1 MENSRYKK
9 YIFRVF
15 LIFVL
20 VLSTVTCVYALQNYQ
35 VNNSN
40 TIMQNRQ
47 LNFSG
52 NKYISNDD
60 QGVPGNQSIAQD
72 EANSDSDS
80 EMQTNKGNGN
90 KDMKSQ
96 NGGGRSGNNNQNN
109 QSEQNRNNQNYSDNN
124 QRGNNKNRKPGQFG
138 GNMQRGGGE
147 DTKYVP
153 ALSIYGGIFLA
164 LSCLAYYL
172 FRRKRIEIS
181 LKDEKCLVFTILA
194 VGFLLR
200 VAAATLMQGFSG
212 DITLFRNWA
221 ESAASSFSNFYASA
235 RQADY
240 PPLYIY
246 ILGLIGKIASLSS
259 VNPYYTLI
267 LKMPSIIAD
276 VITSYSIYKLGK
288 KYLSSSISIL
298 LGAFYAFNP
307 AVFIDST
314 FWGQV
319 DSFFTLLIV
328 VALYL
333 LSEKKYKLSSG
344 MFAAAILMKPQGII
358 FLPILFFELVRQ
370 KKVKN
375 FVYAAISAFITAI
388 IIIIP
393 FSLNTQNPLWII
405 NLYTNTILEYPYAS
419 MNAFNLFGL
428 IGGNYKDYNTEL
440 FLISYHTLGMI
451 FIVLTTLI
459 GWFIYIKG
467 NNRRYVSAVAL
478 LQIAGVFT
486 FSVGMHERYL
496 FPAEALAI
504 LALIYL
510 KDRRFFLLAIGFS
523 ITNYANI
530 STVLFRTNTSI
541 FNNCLEIT
549 SIINILLVAYLL
561 KVLLDNAV
569 KKFSLRFDKEE
580 SEAL

>member
-20 VLSTVTCVYALQNYQ
+20 ILSTVTCVYALQNYR
-35 VNNSN
+35 VDNSN
-40 TIMQNRQ
+40 TTMQNRQ
-47 LNFSG
+47 LNFGG
-52 NKYISNDD
+52 NKPISNND
-60 QGVPGNQSIAQD
+60 QSVPGNQSIAQD
-72 EANSDSDS
+72 EANTDSDN
-80 EMQTNKGNGN
+80 EIQTNKGNEN

-96 NGGGRSGNNNQNN
+96 NGGGRSGDNTQNN
-109 QSEQNRNNQNYSDNN
+109 QSEQNRNNQGYSDNN
-124 QRGNNKNRKPGQFG
+124 QRGNNKNRQPEQFG
-138 GNMQRGGGE
+138 GNMQGGGGE
-147 DTKYVP
+147 DAKYVP

-172 FRRKRIEIS
+172 FRRKKIEVN
-181 LKDEKCLVFTILA
+181 LKEEKFLVFTLLA
-194 VGFLLR
+194 VGCLLR
-200 VAAATLMQGFSG
+200 IAASTLMQGFSG
-212 DITLFRNWA
+212 DIALFRNWA

-246 ILGLIGKIASLSS
+246 VLGLIGKIASLSS

-276 VITSYSIYKLGK
+276 VITSYFIYKLGK

-319 DSFFTLLIV
+319 DSFFTLLV
-328 VALYL
+328 VIALYL
-333 LSEKKYKLSSG
+333 LSEKKYTLSSG
-344 MFAAAILMKPQGII
+344 MFAVAILMKPQGII

-393 FSLNTQNPLWII
+393 FSLNTQSPLWII
-405 NLYTNTILEYPYAS
+405 NLYTNTISEYQYAS

-451 FIVLTTLI
+451 FIILTTLI

-467 NNRRYVSAVAL
+467 NDRRYVSAVAL

-523 ITNYANI
+523 ITNYINI

>member
-1 MENSRYKK
+1 MENRRYKK
-9 YIFRVF
+9 YILRVI

-20 VLSTVTCVYALQNYQ
+20 GLSIVTCVYALQNYKI
-35 VNNSN
+35 NNSN
-40 TIMQNRQ
+40 EIMQNSQ
-47 LNFSG
+47 VNFGGNNSISRDDKSKSG
-52 NKYISNDD
+52 DKTITSDRANTDSSNKMQD
-60 QGVPGNQSIAQD
+60 NQ
-72 EANSDSDS
+72 E
-80 EMQTNKGNGN
+80 NGS
-90 KDMKSQ
+90 KDMEIPRV
-96 NGGGRSGNNNQNN
+96 GRSGDNN
-109 QSEQNRNNQNYSDNN
+109 QSQQNRNNQGDFNNN
-124 QRGNNKNRKPGQFG
+124 QRENNGNGQLAQFR

-147 DTKYVP
+147 NFKYV
-153 ALSIYGGIFLA
+153 LELNIYGGIFLMV
-164 LSCLAYYL
+164 SCLGYYL
-172 FRRKRIEIS
+172 FRRKRIEIN
-181 LKDEKCLVFTILA
+181 LKDEKFLIFTVLS

-212 DITLFRNWA
+212 DIALFRDWA
-221 ESAASSFSNFYASA
+221 QSAANSFSNFYSSA

-246 ILGLIGKIASLSS
+246 ILGLIGKIASLST

-276 VITSYSIYKLGK
+276 IITSYFIYKLGK
-288 KYLSSSISIL
+288 KYLSVYISIL
-298 LGAFYAFNP
+298 LGAFYIFNP

-328 VALYL
+328 IALYL
-333 LSEKKYKLSSG
+333 LSEKKYILSSG

-370 KKVKN
+370 RTIKN
-375 FVYAAISAFITAI
+375 FVYSAISAFITAL

-393 FSLNTQNPLWII
+393 FSLNSQNPLWII
-405 NLYTNTILEYPYAS
+405 NLYTKTISEYPYAS
-419 MNAFNLFGL
+419 INAFNFFGL

-440 FLISYHTLGMI
+440 FSISYHTLGMI

-467 NNRRYVSAVAL
+467 NDRKYVSAIAL
-478 LQIAGVFT
+478 LQISGVFT

-496 FPAEALAI
+496 FPAEAIAI

-523 ITNYANI
+523 ITNYINI
-530 STVLFRTNTSI
+530 STVLFRNNTTI
-541 FNNCLEIT
+541 FNNCLEVT
-549 SIINILLVAYLL
+549 SILNMFLVAYLL
-561 KVLLDNAV
+561 KVLFDNAI
-569 KKFSLRFDKEE
+569 KKFSLRFEKEE